1 MSELQHGGHSLEPA
15 PYQPMRGDPPHEYRF
30 RPGES
35 GNPAGRP
42 RGSKNFSTLVRRE
55 LDRKIKGTIEGR
67 AVTMTK
73 REAMAARLVNEA
85 VKGDLK
91 FIEAALRYSGERDSV
106 PEVLPPMDAEHS
118 RDREILAAFTQRMAE
133 GGGYAGTA

>member
-1 MSELQHGGHSLEPA
+1 MSEQQHGGHSLEPT
-15 PYQPMRGDPPHEYRF
+15 PHRPTRGDPPREYRF
-30 RPGES
+30 KSGES
-35 GNPAGRP
+35 GNPRGRP
-42 RGSKNFSTLVRRE
+42 KGSKNFATLIRRE
-55 LDRKIKGTIEGR
+55 LDSKVTGTSDGR
-67 AVTMTK
+67 TVTMTK
-73 REAMAARLVNEA
+73 REAMAKRMVNEA